1 MKVLVIGASRG
12 IGLEFVRQY
21 SAGRHA
27 VTATARDEA
36 SLERVRSLG
45 AHALQ
50 LDIANANSVS
60 ALAARIKGA
69 AFDVVVV
76 CAGVGLPL
84 KALEVP
90 SERAFNNVMHTNVLG
105 PMRLMQPI
113 ADALAPG
120 AKLALLS
127 SLMGS
132 IGARSEPGNWVY
144 SASKAALNSVLKDA
158 SLVFGPRAICVSL
171 HPGWV
176 RTDMGG
182 AGADLDVV
190 ESVAGMREVIDGLR
204 HEDTGSFRNFD
215 GASIEW

>member
-21 SAGRHA
+21 SARRHA
-27 VTATARDEA
+27 VTATARDGA
-36 SLERVRSLG
+36 GLERIRAFG

-50 LDIANANSVS
+50 LDIVNANSVS
-60 ALAARIKGA
+60 ALAARIRGA
-69 AFDVVVV
+69 AFDVVGVS
-76 CAGVGLPL
+76 AGVGL
-84 KALEVP
+84 ALGAPEVP
-90 SERAFNNVMHTNVLG
+90 SEQVFDNVMHATVLG

-132 IGARSEPGNWVY
+132 IGARGETSHWVY
-144 SASKAALNSVLKDA
+144 RASKAALNSVLKDV
-158 SLVFGPRAICVSL
+158 SLLFGPRAICVSL

-182 AGADLDVV
+182 ADADLDVL

-204 HEDTGSFRNFD
+204 PEDTGGFRNFD